1 VRSARVLDDDQTTG
15 RRTVELE
22 LTRLSPWDKIAL
34 FGQTQPPVPRLRL
47 PATDFTV
54 HTVAEDVSTAF
65 PPPLGLGTS
74 WNPQLA
80 FQVGAAVAGEIR
92 AAGAG
97 LVREMPAPIP
107 LEDPRL
113 GRNEHRYAEDPLL
126 CAKLAALHTAGLR
139 GPDDEQLLTAPV
151 MWWGENADT
160 NPRESFNLR
169 LVHEHQLTV
178 YRACFELGGAVGAVL
193 SLERFGNT
201 PAMAT
206 FLVAEIVRTWSG
218 DDAVVWFETKTP
230 PPRGVAVHAL
240 RMDVDGF
247 LGPWDVRT
255 ELAEGHHAGT
265 VPDQRLALAARRI
278 LTLRQR
284 LGSTGRHAVRV
295 DRRLHRRL
303 ARQAARESIVLL
315 RNDGLLPLL
324 TSAGLRVAVLGP
336 QGTELAKELETR
348 VEVVRHGTGADRV
361 RLTAA
366 DNDVRLDLELEMTEW
381 RPGHFTLQAG
391 DLHMTAELQSDGT
404 LLAGDVSAG
413 IYLTMDRSDHTISTT
428 TDRARATPL
437 RCETI
442 VDGAGHAAELARNV
456 DIVVLAVGDNPTTG
470 DTRSQSRRTLDLPAQ
485 QQRLVREVRAANAN
499 TVLVVLSPHPYAL
512 AWEDDYLPAILW
524 SVPGGRNGAR
534 AMAEILF
541 GEQAPAGRLPQTWY
555 RGNEDVTSE
564 PDRDAVAGEWT
575 YMYTRRKPLYPFGHG
590 LTYTTFDHGSPRLSG
605 TTLSDDQEIVVS
617 VPVRNTGFRECAEVV
632 QLYTRQLGSAVAQ
645 PRKQLRDFQKI
656 TLKPQASR
664 TVHFLLRASDL
675 AFWDVIGQRWVVESA
690 SHEVCV
696 GRSADDF
703 VGVATITVQGATVH
717 GRKLAA
723 GGVRASAADLT
734 AGIAMVDTDERACP
748 VMWPTRP
755 GAWLGFLRCDTTGVR
770 SWGLVGEHVGNR
782 PVTVHLH
789 AETADGPLLSS
800 ITVPPSADRRAV
812 AITAKLSQLP
822 ANCDLFVVFAG
833 TGLRLTTITFGVS

>member
-1 VRSARVLDDDQTTG
+1 VLHDDPTTD

-22 LTRLSPWDKIAL
+22 LTRLSPTDRIAL
-34 FGQTQPPVPRLRL
+34 LGQTQPAVPRLRL

-54 HTVAEDVSTAF
+54 HAVTEDVSTSF
-65 PPPLGLGTS
+65 PPPLGLGSS

-80 FQVGAAVAGEIR
+80 FQVGAAVADEIR

-97 LVREMPAPIP
+97 RLREMPAPVP

-139 GPDDEQLLTAPV
+139 GPDADQLLTAPV

-169 LVHEHQLTV
+169 LIHEHQLTV

-201 PAMAT
+201 PAMAM
-206 FLVAEIVRTWSG
+206 FLVGEIVRTWSG
-218 DDAVVWFETKTP
+218 DDAVVWFETRTP
-230 PPRGVAVHAL
+230 PPQGVAVHAL

-247 LGPWDVRT
+247 LGPWDVRA
-255 ELAEGHHAGT
+255 ELTAGHRTGT
-265 VPDQRLALAARRI
+265 VPEQRLALAARRI
-278 LTLRQR
+278 LTLRKR
-284 LGSTGRHAVRV
+284 LNRVGRHAVRV

-336 QGTELAKELETR
+336 QGTELAKELADR

-366 DNDVRLDLELEMTEW
+366 DNDVQLDLELEMTEW
-381 RPGHFTLQAG
+381 RPGRFTLQAG

-413 IYLTMDRSDHTISTT
+413 IYLTMDRSDHSISTT
-428 TDRARATPL
+428 TDRTRATPL
-437 RCETI
+437 RWEVI
-442 VDGAGHAAELARNV
+442 VDGAAHAAELARNV
-456 DIVVLAVGDNPTTG
+456 DIVVLALGDNPASG
-470 DTRSQSRRTLDLPAQ
+470 DNRGQLRRTLDLPAQ

-512 AWEDDYLPAILW
+512 AWEDDYVPAILW
-524 SVPGGRNGAR
+524 SVPGGQTGAR
-534 AMAEILF
+534 AMAEVLF
-541 GEQAPAGRLPQTWY
+541 GEQAPSGRLPQTWY
-555 RGNEDVTSE
+555 RGNEDVTAE

-575 YMYTRRKPLYPFGHG
+575 YMYTRSKPLYPFGHG
-590 LTYTTFDHGSPRLSG
+590 LTYTTFEHGSPRLSG
-605 TTLSDDQEIVVS
+605 TTLSDDQEIAIS
-617 VPVRNTGFRECAEVV
+617 VPVRNAGFRECAEVV
-632 QLYTRQLGSAVAQ
+632 QLYTRQLDSAVAQ
-645 PRKQLRDFQKI
+645 PRMQLRDFQKI
-656 TLKPQASR
+656 TLAPQTSR

-675 AFWDVIGQRWVVESA
+675 AFWDVVSQSWVVETGA
-690 SHEVCV
+690 YEVV
-696 GRSADDF
+696 IGRSAEDS
-703 VGVATITVQGATVH
+703 VGSATITVQGTTLG
-717 GRKLAA
+717 GRKLAE
-723 GGVRASAADLT
+723 GGVRASTADLS
-734 AGIAMVDTDERACP
+734 AGVAMVDTDERACP
-748 VMWPTRP
+748 IVWPTRP
-755 GAWLGFLRCDTTGVR
+755 GAWLGFRGCDTTGVR
-770 SWGLVGEHVGNR
+770 SWGLMAAHTGDR
-782 PVTVHLH
+782 PVTVELR
-789 AETADGPLLSS
+789 ADAVDGPLLSS
-800 ITVPPSADRRAV
+800 ITVPPDADRRGVVITEKV
-812 AITAKLSQLP
+812 APPKE
-822 ANCDLFVVFAG
+822 NCDLFAVFDG
-833 TGLRLTTITFGVS
+833 PGLRLTTITFGVS